1 MMNGQMILW
10 NIMQNQEKKV
20 GDIYGRCQRNEKDTS
35 QQWI

>member
-10 NIMQNQEKKV
+10 NIMQNQKKV
-20 GDIYGRCQRNEKDTS
+20 GDIYGRCQKNEKDTS